1 MKRLEVKEI
10 IQLIEAEKHF
20 EAVASDGSFTIK
32 INRYLP
38 YCCTAIHDGSNLSA
52 DLKSKIG
59 HDEYNR
65 WYEEDPFTGDFVASM
80 PITLIGNDSR
90 FEYDLNRKPE
100 ECILDEA
107 WGKPVWKKK
116 LTPKERQRSIKKH
129 ANYYKVTHA
138 LIGKLEEL
146 FGGCIVYDMHS
157 YNHERWDRKVPLFNT
172 GAERV
177 DMKRFGSVVEHWRSE
192 LETIK
197 LADIENVSAINDVF
211 YGRGYN
217 LEFIAENFK
226 NTLVLAT
233 EIKKVYCNELT
244 GDDYPNIIKSLQQ
257 QLKTRILNNA
267 NFFTQKNTT
276 WVHNVKSKL
285 LDRTMESSILSV
297 DKDMHQLLKNFE
309 LLAFVNPVNNIQEKN
324 RFFKNK
330 YTEVPKFKYSPI
342 KINPFELKQELGNLR
357 VQDISDVSIRH
368 MYESVINSYFDKI
381 DLLSSLNTPKF
392 LYNSLRYFGRPSK
405 KDIQNAEYFL
415 HLPDIAGEPKRSPSL
430 GVEEAMISFKEGL
443 ENYGFESKIEVN
455 KRVIAQVM
463 VLNAKKTILF
473 NPSAKFSRGQINALV
488 EHEIGV
494 HMVTTMNSNAQKLH
508 LFNLGLPVNTMTQE
522 GLAILSEYLSG
533 NISMKRLKK
542 LAYRV
547 IVVDM
552 MCSGADF
559 IECYNF
565 LVNDH
570 NLDQDDAF
578 SVVTRIFRGGGF
590 TKDYL
595 YLSGFVKILRMWEN
609 DSDLEPLL
617 VGKTSLDFYHTIS
630 EMIQREMVQKP
641 TYVTNSFTN
650 PQVNKNDEIY
660 KYILSGLK

>member
-609 DSDLEPLL
+609 DSDLDPLL

>member
-1 MKRLEVKEI
+1 MKRLEIKEI
-10 IQLIEAEKHF
+10 IHLIQSEKHF
-20 EAVASDGSFTIK
+20 EAIASDGSFTIK
-32 INRYLP
+32 VNRYLP
-38 YCCTAIHDGSNLSA
+38 YCCTAIHDGSNLRPE
-52 DLKSKIG
+52 LKIKIE
-59 HDEYNR
+59 HDEYSR
-65 WYEEDPFTGDFVASM
+65 WFEEDPFTGDFIASM
-80 PITLIGNDSR
+80 PITLIGHDSR
-90 FEYDLNRKPE
+90 FEYDLNRRPE
-100 ECILDEA
+100 ECILETA
-107 WGKPVWKKK
+107 WEKNVWKKK
-116 LTPKERQRSIKKH
+116 LTPKDREKSIQKH
-129 ANYYKVTHA
+129 TNYYIVTHA
-138 LIGKLEEL
+138 LITKLEEL

-157 YNHERWDRKVPLFNT
+157 YNYERWDRKVPLFNI
-172 GAERV
+172 GAERI
-177 DMKRFGSVVEHWRSE
+177 DMKRYGAVVEHWRSE

-197 LADIENVSAINDVF
+197 LENIENISAVNDVF
-211 YGRGYN
+211 HGRGYN
-217 LEFIAENFK
+217 LEYITDNFK

-233 EIKKVYCNELT
+233 EVKKVYCNELT

-257 QLKTRILNNA
+257 QLKIRILNNA
-267 NFFTQKNTT
+267 NFFSQNNSN
-276 WVHNVKSKL
+276 WEHNLKSKL
-285 LDRTMESSILSV
+285 LDKTMESSILKV
-297 DKDMHQLLKNFE
+297 DKELYQLLKNFE
-309 LLAFVNPVNNIQEKN
+309 LLAFVNPNNNIKEKK
-324 RFFKNK
+324 RFFKNQCS
-330 YTEVPKFKYSPI
+330 EPPKFKYSPI
-342 KINPFELKQELGNLR
+342 KINPFELKQKLSNLR

-405 KDIQNAEYFL
+405 KDIQNAHYFL
-415 HLPDIAGEPKRSPSL
+415 HLPEVSGEPKRSPSL
-430 GVEEAMISFKEGL
+430 GVDDAMISFKKGL
-443 ENYGFESKIEVN
+443 EMYGFESKIEKSN
-455 KRVIAQVM
+455 RVISQVM

-473 NPSAKFSRGQINALV
+473 NPTAKFTRGQINALV

-508 LFNLGLPVNTMTQE
+508 IFNLGLPVNTMTQE
-522 GLAILSEYLSG
+522 GLAILAEYLSG

-552 MCSGADF
+552 MCHGADF

-565 LVNDH
+565 LVNGH

-609 DSDLEPLL
+609 DQDLEPLL
-617 VGKTSLDFYHTIS
+617 VGKTSLEFHSVIS

-641 TYVTNSFTN
+641 IYVTNSFKN
-650 PQVNKNDEIY
+650 PERNKNEEIY
-660 KYILSGLK
+660 KYILSGMK

>member
-107 WGKPVWKKK
+107 WGKTVWKKK

-276 WVHNVKSKL
+276 WVHNVKSNL

-330 YTEVPKFKYSPI
+330 CTEVPKFKYSPI

-609 DSDLEPLL
+609 DRDLEPLL

>member
-1 MKRLEVKEI
+1 MKRLEIKEI
-10 IQLIEAEKHF
+10 IQFIESEKHF
-20 EAVASDGSFTIK
+20 EAIASDGSFTIK
-32 INRYLP
+32 VNRYLP
-38 YCCTAIHDGSNLSA
+38 YCCTAIHDGSKLRA
-52 DLKSKIG
+52 ELKTKIK

-65 WYEEDPFTGDFVASM
+65 WFEEDPFTGDFIASM
-80 PITLIGNDSR
+80 PITIIGNDTR
-90 FEYDLNRKPE
+90 FEYDLNRTPDDCVSE
-100 ECILDEA
+100 TA
-107 WGKPVWKKK
+107 WGKNVWKKK
-116 LTPKERQRSIKKH
+116 LTHKEHQRSLQKH

-138 LIGKLEEL
+138 LIAKLEDL

-157 YNHERWDRKVPLFNT
+157 YNHKRWDRKVPLFNI
-172 GAERV
+172 GAERI
-177 DMKRFGSVVEHWRSE
+177 DMNRFGAVVEHWRSE
-192 LETIK
+192 LATIK
-197 LADIENVSAINDVF
+197 LENLENISAINDVF

-217 LEFIAENFK
+217 LEYITNNFK

-257 QLKTRILNNA
+257 QLKLRILNNA
-267 NFFTQKNTT
+267 NFFSQNNSN
-276 WVHNVKSKL
+276 WGHNLKSKL
-285 LDRTMESSILSV
+285 LDKTIQPSILKV
-297 DKDMHQLLKNFE
+297 DKEMYHLLKNFE
-309 LLAFVNPVNNIQEKN
+309 LLAFVNPNNYTQEKK
-324 RFFKNK
+324 RFFRNQCS
-330 YTEVPKFKYSPI
+330 ELPKFKYSPI
-342 KINPFELKQELGNLR
+342 RINPFELKQELSNLR
-357 VQDISDVSIRH
+357 VQDISDVSIRD

-392 LYNSLRYFGRPSK
+392 LYNSLRYFGRPSR
-405 KDIQNAEYFL
+405 KDIQNALYFL
-415 HLPDIAGEPKRSPSL
+415 HLPEIAGEPKRSPTL
-430 GVEEAMISFKEGL
+430 GIDDAMVSFKEGL
-443 ENYGFESKIEVN
+443 EAYGFESKIETSN
-455 KRVIAQVM
+455 RVISQVM

-473 NPSAKFSRGQINALV
+473 NPNAKFTRGQISALV

-522 GLAILSEYLSG
+522 GLAILAEYLSG

-552 MCSGADF
+552 LCSGADF
-559 IECYNF
+559 IECFHF

-570 NLDQDDAF
+570 DLDQDDAF

-595 YLSGFVKILRMWEN
+595 YLSGFVKILRIWEN
-609 DSDLEPLL
+609 GQDLEPLL
-617 VGKTSLDFYHTIS
+617 VGKTSLEFHSIIS

-641 TYVTNSFTN
+641 VYVTHSFKN
-650 PQVNKNDEIY
+650 PEQNKNDEIY
-660 KYILSGLK
+660 KYILNGLK